1 MSQAEHAL
9 AHDLCGRRAC
19 ASLGACLENSSGRP
33 GHAPLSLARSL
44 RHGRVV
50 ESCLNRSNPEK
61 HRLVG
66 CAKLSRVP
74 CSSSCAFCARS
85 NS

>member
-9 AHDLCGRRAC
+9 AHDLCGRHAC